1 MRSLLLRFWKQ
12 RQNLIMSDRHRGSSY
27 FRATGKTLLDS
38 SCTQSTIAL
47 RFGIC
52 CYFDYMITSLVGK
65 REASRPNTTCLPRN
79 LSRKGM
85 LIRPVR
91 IGHPHRRHRFLKK
104 NPNFGAEISLMD
116 WSVLTQKTSVCV
128 CGDTLVWKRRA
139 VLPRF
144 SCAYYSPLGLNFYK
158 WKKKKS

>member
-1 MRSLLLRFWKQ
+1 
-12 RQNLIMSDRHRGSSY
+12 MSDRHRGSSY

-91 IGHPHRRHRFLKK
+91 IGHPHRRHRFFKK
-104 NPNFGAEISLMD
+104 KPKFWCRDLSNGLVSAYTKNFC
-116 WSVLTQKTSVCV
+116 VCV
-128 CGDTLVWKRRA
+128 CVGTLWFESAEQFCHVFP
-139 VLPRF
+139 VPTIPP
-144 SCAYYSPLGLNFYK
+144 SV
-158 WKKKKS
+158 